1 MGGDDRFGIPLV
13 GRDSALAELNAQFRR
28 TRNGGFGCVL
38 LQGEPGVG
46 KTRLAQEFL
55 VRTRGRATGLRARG
69 YPLGA
74 AMPFGL
80 WAELFD
86 SHLRGRPAE
95 EVRHL
100 CGDLVDDL
108 AGLLRT
114 AAALHGSWRPDVSPT
129 QLREALA
136 VLLANLAHPRP
147 AVILLD
153 DVHLADASSWE
164 ALGYLARTLAEVPVL
179 VLVCARLEEL
189 VERSVGRHVLLGLEQ
204 EGLLTRLA
212 VGRLGAG
219 EVRELAQRLLRRP
232 LVPPALGHWLF
243 TQSRGNPLFAVTLL
257 QALLDRDAD
266 LAAPQLA
273 SVPLALSDR
282 SWRGSMDSTTAPRR
296 RLPSCRSW
304 AAASISPSFSD
315 SPAAPRTN

>member
-1 MGGDDRFGIPLV
+1 MGRDDRFGIALV
-13 GRDSALAELNAQFRR
+13 GRASEKAALDAEFRQVR
-28 TRNGGFGCVL
+28 SGAFRCVL

-55 VRTRGRATGLRARG
+55 FRTRGRATGLRARG

-86 SHLRGRPAE
+86 GYLRGRPAD

-114 AAALHGSWRPDVSPT
+114 IAAVHGSWRSDVSAA

-136 VLLANLAHPRP
+136 VLLANLARPRP
-147 AVILLD
+147 VVILLD
-153 DVHLADASSWE
+153 DVQLADASSWE
-164 ALGYLARTLAEVPVL
+164 ALGYLARTLAEVPIL
-179 VLVCARLEEL
+179 VLACARLDEL

-204 EGLLTRLA
+204 EGLLTRLP
-212 VGRLGAG
+212 VERLGLVDVG
-219 EVRELAQRLLRRP
+219 ELATRQLGRP
-232 LVPPALGHWLF
+232 SVPPALGHWLF
-243 TQSRGNPLFAVTLL
+243 EQSRGNPLFVVSLL
-257 QALLDRDAD
+257 EALLDQGAD
-266 LAAPQLA
+266 LASPQLA
-273 SVPLALSDR
+273 SLPLALSDR
-282 SWRGSMDSTTAPRR
+282 VMARVEGSTTAPRR
-296 RLPSCRSW
+296 PWRSW
-304 AAASISPSFSD
+304 RS
-315 SPAAPRTN
+315 